1 MRYCKHRCFA
11 SNPGFI
17 SLNHLQKPLITEML
31 NMVRVLVAELQ
42 AAATKRAMLARQCSP
57 VHVAHAHAA
66 SNLAIAQAL
75 HKHTRQLVV
84 SESTKHL
91 RRDVLADSAAARF
104 GAFGHVVSSEPSELV
119 SKKRTAAP
127 L

>member
-17 SLNHLQKPLITEML
+17 SLNHLQKPLVTEML

-42 AAATKRAMLARQCSP
+42 AAATKRAVLARQCSP
-57 VHVAHAHAA
+57 IHVMHAHTAG
-66 SNLAIAQAL
+66 NLAIAQAL
-75 HKHTRQLVV
+75 HKHTRQFIV
-84 SESTKHL
+84 SDSTKHL
-91 RRDVLADSAAARF
+91 RRDVFADGAAARLD
-104 GAFGHVVSSEPSELV
+104 AFGHVVPSEPSELV
-119 SKKRTAAP
+119 SKERTAAP